1 MIFKLRDD
9 FRYHKPLKGLE
20 KDWCFRDQAMPNH
33 GHGLSIA
40 DYQGAL
46 KTLTRDEL
54 ERLHKTLLERLQSIT
69 PPAPARRSLLDLEGL
84 GAEMWGSLDAQL
96 YVDHE
101 RDSWTS

>member
-1 MIFKLRDD
+1 MFSVIIQIKCGLGRTGCLGDEPMPDNGRD
-9 FRYHKPLKGLE
+9 LT
-20 KDWCFRDQAMPNH
+20 
-33 GHGLSIA
+33 IT
-40 DYQGAL
+40 DYQDAL

-54 ERLHKTLLERLQSIT
+54 ERLHKALLERLQSIM
-69 PPAPARRSLLDLEGL
+69 PPTPARRSLLDLEGL